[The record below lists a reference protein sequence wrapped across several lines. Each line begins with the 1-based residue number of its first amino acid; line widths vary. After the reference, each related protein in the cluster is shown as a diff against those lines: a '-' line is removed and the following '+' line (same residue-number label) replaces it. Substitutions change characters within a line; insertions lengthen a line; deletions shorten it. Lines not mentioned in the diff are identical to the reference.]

1 MISNT
6 LIWKIGMNIKKG
18 QIFLAALDPAVGS
31 EIQKTRPVIIVS
43 NNINNKYNSVVTIVP
58 ITSNVTKIFPFEVF
72 IKKGVAGLPKDSK
85 GKADQIRTLDITRLI
100 KELGTLPVD
109 IVSQLDA
116 AIKIHLALD

>member
-1 MISNT
+1 
-6 LIWKIGMNIKKG
+6 MNIRKG

-72 IKKGVAGLPKDSK
+72 IKKGIAGLPKDSK

-109 IVSQLDA
+109 IVAQLDA

>member
-6 LIWKIGMNIKKG
+6 LIWKIGMNIRKG

-72 IKKGVAGLPKDSK
+72 IKKGIAGLPKDSK

-109 IVSQLDA
+109 IVAQLDA

>member
-100 KELGTLPVD
+100 KVLGNLPVD
-109 IVSQLDA
+109 IVAQLDA